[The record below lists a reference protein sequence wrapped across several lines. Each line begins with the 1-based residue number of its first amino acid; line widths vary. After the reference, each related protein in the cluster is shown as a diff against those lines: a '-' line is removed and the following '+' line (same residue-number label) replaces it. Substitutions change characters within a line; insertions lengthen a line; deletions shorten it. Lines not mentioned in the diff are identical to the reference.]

1 MRAVGPNELR
11 AIQDARAKARLARW
25 LPSPPTGDQQAPTR
39 ELIAEQHRLARRLR
53 EMLDHLG
60 ARLAIPKP
68 TDGWIL
74 LRWRRTDTART
85 ATRAAIRPH
94 TPAALDPPK
103 QNVST
108 APERATRLE
117 ALVQQEMEGD
127 DPTVQSHALLAA
139 RHAGVRQFVVRQ
151 DALVAAHRKPR

>member
-1 MRAVGPNELR
+1 MKAAGPNGLGPLL
-11 AIQDARAKARLARW
+11 DARIKARLGRW
-25 LPSPPTGDQQAPTR
+25 LPSPRTEDQHARAR

-94 TPAALDPPK
+94 TPAALDSSE

-117 ALVQQEMEGD
+117 ALVQHEMEGD